1 MPRMKVINLKTADI
15 REIRK
20 KLEKSLD
27 SKRYEH
33 TLGVAYTASALAMCN
48 QENTDNALV
57 AGLLHDCAKC
67 LSNKKRISICEK
79 NHIPI
84 TEIERKNPFLLHAK
98 VGCYLAEKQFHIHDK
113 DILNAILYHTTGRP
127 QMSQLEKIIY
137 IADYIEP
144 GRKHAA
150 NLPEVRKMA
159 FQDLDR
165 ALMQILGD
173 ILGHLESGDTPIDPM
188 TQKTYDY
195 YINAQKAAQK

>member
-1 MPRMKVINLKTADI
+1 MKVMNLKTAEI
-15 REIRK
+15 RVIRK

-27 SKRYEH
+27 IKRYEH

-48 QENTDNALV
+48 HENTDNALV

-67 LSNKKRISICEK
+67 LSNKKRIAICEK

-84 TEIERKNPFLLHAK
+84 TEIERENPFLLHAK
-98 VGCYLAEKQFHIHDK
+98 AGCYLAEKQFNIHDK

-127 QMSQLEKIIY
+127 QMSRLEKIIY

-150 NLPEVRKMA
+150 NLQEIRKMA

-165 ALMQILGD
+165 ALIQILND
-173 ILGHLESGDTPIDPM
+173 VLGYLKSGAAPIDPL

-195 YINAQKAAQK
+195 YANAQKTAQK